1 VWYEDE
7 VTSYKQKAKGE
18 NKMKIQQNK
27 IKTATIILGAVI
39 IGLMLLSPM
48 TVLPSVN
55 AQSQLPSGSCSSIS
69 KKEIHDKATSLDNS
83 KAKLMAENSNNF
95 KTKIQGH
102 GYRFNSI
109 FNTWSLDKTSCNLT
123 WKTTNIVYSF
133 NDTKGSMKNIVVTED
148 PALTKI
154 ISVTE
159 QVVSR
164 ASTSTNSY
172 NWAGYEPYA
181 MSSPT
186 TKYPVYEATT
196 TFTLPSITY
205 PSNPTNACKT
215 NLGYQPCDL
224 AIWDGIEDS
233 LGGSNNLAQ
242 AGADE
247 DITYNGGYQY
257 SYYLWYEFLTTS
269 PGGLTQCTGLTINP
283 SDSITS
289 DVYGE
294 NTYGGSNTSY
304 DISITDNTSNPVQ
317 LCTVTGQSFFTTS
330 TPYYGTFIDERLC
343 NTNANPC
350 PTSSMSTLPSFT
362 SDTFSSTTMY
372 YNGGTQSI
380 DSSFG
385 VNGWYNE
392 DKMNLNGS
400 NPPNISNGA
409 ESSSSFTETYRN
421 SLGT

>member
-1 VWYEDE
+1 
-7 VTSYKQKAKGE
+7 
-18 NKMKIQQNK
+18 MKIQKNTA
-27 IKTATIILGAVI
+27 KTVVIILSTVVI
-39 IGLMLLSPM
+39 GFMLLSPV

-55 AQSQLPSGSCSSIS
+55 AQKSQLSSDSCATMI
-69 KKEIHDKATSLDNS
+69 KKEIHDKATSLDDS
-83 KAKLMAENSNNF
+83 KAKFMAKNSNDF
-95 KTKIQGH
+95 KIKTQGH
-102 GYRFNSI
+102 DYRFNSI
-109 FNTWSLDKTSCNLT
+109 FNTWALDNVNCNLT
-123 WKTTNIVYSF
+123 WKTTNVVYSF
-133 NDTKGSMKNIVVTED
+133 NDTNGSLKNIVVTED

-159 QVVSR
+159 QIAPR
-164 ASTSTNSY
+164 ASSYTDSY

-181 MSSPT
+181 KSGPT
-186 TKYPVYEATT
+186 SKYPVYEATT

-205 PSNPTNACKT
+205 PSSPTNACKT

-224 AIWDGIEDS
+224 AIWDGIEDNT
-233 LGGSNNLAQ
+233 GGSNNLAQ

-269 PGGLTQCTGLTINP
+269 PSGLTQCTGLTIN
-283 SDSITS
+283 SGDSITS

-294 NTYGGSNTSY
+294 NTYGGSSTSY

-317 LCTVTGQSFFTTS
+317 MCTVTGQSFFTSS
-330 TPYYGTFIDERLC
+330 TPYYAAFIDERLC
-343 NTNANPC
+343 NTNSNPC
-350 PTSSMSTLPSFT
+350 PTNSMSTVPSFS
-362 SDTFSSTTMY
+362 SDTFSNTSMY
-372 YNGGTQSI
+372 YNGGTSSI

-385 VNGWYNE
+385 SNGWYNE
-392 DKMNLNGS
+392 EKMDLNGS

-409 ESSSSFTETYRN
+409 ESSGSFTETYRN

>member
-1 VWYEDE
+1 
-7 VTSYKQKAKGE
+7 
-18 NKMKIQQNK
+18 M
-27 IKTATIILGAVI
+27 
-39 IGLMLLSPM
+39 
-48 TVLPSVN
+48 
-55 AQSQLPSGSCSSIS
+55 
-69 KKEIHDKATSLDNS
+69 
-83 KAKLMAENSNNF
+83 
-95 KTKIQGH
+95 
-102 GYRFNSI
+102 
-109 FNTWSLDKTSCNLT
+109 
-123 WKTTNIVYSF
+123 
-133 NDTKGSMKNIVVTED
+133 
-148 PALTKI
+148 
-154 ISVTE
+154 
-159 QVVSR
+159 
-164 ASTSTNSY
+164 
-172 NWAGYEPYA
+172 
-181 MSSPT
+181 
-186 TKYPVYEATT
+186 
-196 TFTLPSITY
+196 
-205 PSNPTNACKT
+205 
-215 NLGYQPCDL
+215 
-224 AIWDGIEDS
+224 
-233 LGGSNNLAQ
+233 
-242 AGADE
+242 
-247 DITYNGGYQY
+247 
-257 SYYLWYEFLTTS
+257 
-269 PGGLTQCTGLTINP
+269 TINP

-289 DVYGE
+289 DVYGENTYGE